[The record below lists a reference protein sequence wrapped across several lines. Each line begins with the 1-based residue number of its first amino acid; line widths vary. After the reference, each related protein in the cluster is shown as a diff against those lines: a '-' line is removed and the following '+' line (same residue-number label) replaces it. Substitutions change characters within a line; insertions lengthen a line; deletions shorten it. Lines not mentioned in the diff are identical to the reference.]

1 MATALL
7 IALNTSI
14 AEESSMNLFAQFDE
28 LLNPEV
34 ISKIAV
40 YVDEPVEKTRKAV
53 QGLVYTVVGG
63 LIKRITSEIGI
74 NQLALQ
80 IQRGHY
86 EGHLV
91 ANLPGLFKD
100 PSHVNATVTAGND
113 AISHLLPALKSS
125 IAGMITSYAGIRNSS
140 AISLLGLTTALVLD
154 ELSRQ
159 MRDRKLDP
167 DGLAA
172 SLFEQREPLLSVVP
186 ETLLPQLTEKL
197 SLQPIFSG
205 LSAPARRNTVVAAPG
220 RPVTASAA
228 APTPAFINDTTDNNE
243 SGSLVKWGLGALVV
257 VALAGGY
264 YVWQNKQQRPDTA
277 QQTSDV
283 EALPTDS
290 INADTVARS
299 LSVPRDSVTR
309 PGAAPAATPTVTPPG
324 TTSVAG
330 DGSLSARLT
339 TYLSDP
345 VAPKGKLF
353 PLSTVAFQPGTA
365 VLSPTAE
372 GTITELVNVLKTH
385 PTTQIRLIGYAN
397 DAAGGGLTNK
407 SLSFKRVNI
416 IKQQLVNAGINYVRV
431 DAVGVGT
438 GVTPPKPGDST
449 AVRKA
454 PMRKI
459 DMRVVV
465 K

>member
-1 MATALL
+1 
-7 IALNTSI
+7 
-14 AEESSMNLFAQFDE
+14 MNLFAQFDE

-34 ISKIAV
+34 IAKIAV

-80 IQRGHY
+80 IQRGRY
-86 EGHLV
+86 EGQLI
-91 ANLPGLFKD
+91 AQLPTLFRE
-100 PSHVNATVTAGND
+100 PTQVNATITAGND

-154 ELSRQ
+154 ELGRQ
-159 MRDRKLDP
+159 MRERKLDP

-172 SLFEQREPLLSVVP
+172 SLFEQREPLLNVVP
-186 ETLLPQLTEKL
+186 ETLMPQLTEKL
-197 SLQPIFSG
+197 SLQPLFSG
-205 LSAPARRNTVVAAPG
+205 LSAPARRGTVVAAPG
-220 RPVTASAA
+220 RPVTAPVA
-228 APTPAFINDTTDNNE
+228 APTPAFVQDTDDTDSN
-243 SGSLVKWGLGALVV
+243 GLIKWGVGALVV
-257 VALAGGY
+257 ATLAGGY
-264 YVWQNKQQRPDTA
+264 FVWQNTQKPTNPT
-277 QQTSDV
+277 QQTSDI

-299 LSVPRDSVTR
+299 LAVPQDPQPAVTV
-309 PGAAPAATPTVTPPG
+309 PSATTAVTAISTPLSG
-324 TTSVAG
+324 SAVA
-330 DGSLSARLT
+330 DGSLASKLT
-339 TYLSDP
+339 LYLNDP
-345 VAPKGKLF
+345 ATIKGRLF
-353 PLSTVAFQPGTA
+353 PLSTVNFQYGTI
-365 VLSPTAE
+365 VLNPASEA
-372 GTITELVNVLKTH
+372 TITELVNVLKTH
-385 PTTQIRLIGYAN
+385 PTTQIRLIAYAN
-397 DAAGGGLTNK
+397 DAAGSGLTNK
-407 SLSFKRVNI
+407 ALSFKRVNI
-416 IKQQLVNAGINYVRV
+416 LKQQLVSAGINYVRV

-438 GVTPPKPGDST
+438 GVTPPKASDST
-449 AVRKA
+449 AVRKP

>member
-1 MATALL
+1 MF
-7 IALNTSI
+7 ALNTSI
-14 AEESSMNLFAQFDE
+14 DESSMNLFAQFEE

-34 ISKIAV
+34 IAKIAV

-86 EGHLV
+86 EGQLV
-91 ANLPGLFKD
+91 AQLPTLFKD
-100 PSHVNATVTAGND
+100 PTQVNATITAGND

-154 ELSRQ
+154 ELGRQ
-159 MRDRKLDP
+159 MRDRKLDA

-172 SLFEQREPLLSVVP
+172 TLFEQREPLLNAVP
-186 ETLLPQLTEKL
+186 ETLMPQLTEKL
-197 SLQPIFSG
+197 GLQPIFGG
-205 LSAPARRNTVVAAPG
+205 LSTPARRTTVVAAPG
-220 RPVTASAA
+220 RTVAA
-228 APTPAFINDTTDNNE
+228 AVAPAPTFVQDSDENDSN
-243 SGSLVKWGLGALVV
+243 GLVKWGVGALLVA
-257 VALAGGY
+257 ALAGGY
-264 YVWQNKQQRPDTA
+264 FVWQNRQKPTSPT
-277 QQTSDV
+277 QQTSDI

-299 LSVPRDSVTR
+299 LAVPQDTTAR
-309 PGAAPAATPTVTPPG
+309 PAATVPPATTAVTTP
-324 TTSVAG
+324 VASSMLTG
-330 DGSLSARLT
+330 GSPAARLNLYLNDPT
-339 TYLSDP
+339 TI
-345 VAPKGKLF
+345 KGRLF
-353 PLSTVAFQPGTA
+353 PLPTVNFQPGTI
-365 VLSPTAE
+365 VLTPASEATV
-372 GTITELVNVLKTH
+372 TELINVLKTH

-397 DAAGGGLTNK
+397 DASVGGSGLTNK
-407 SLSFKRVNI
+407 ALSFKRVNI
-416 IKQQLVNAGINYVRV
+416 LKQQLVSAGINYVRV
-431 DAVGVGT
+431 DAVGLGT

-449 AVRKA
+449 AVRKP

>member
-1 MATALL
+1 
-7 IALNTSI
+7 
-14 AEESSMNLFAQFDE
+14 MNLFAQFEE

-34 ISKIAV
+34 IAKIAV

-80 IQRGHY
+80 IQRGRY
-86 EGHLV
+86 EGQLV
-91 ANLPGLFKD
+91 AQLPTLFKD
-100 PSHVNATVTAGND
+100 PTQVNATITAGND

-154 ELSRQ
+154 ELGRQ
-159 MRDRKLDP
+159 MRERKLDS

-172 SLFEQREPLLSVVP
+172 SLFEQREPLLNVVP
-186 ETLLPQLTEKL
+186 ETLMPQLAEKL

-205 LSAPARRNTVVAAPG
+205 LSAPARRSTVVAAPG
-220 RPVTASAA
+220 RPVAA
-228 APTPAFINDTTDNNE
+228 TVAVPTPAFVQDTDDTDSN
-243 SGSLVKWGLGALVV
+243 GLVKWGVGALLVI
-257 VALAGGY
+257 ALAGSY
-264 YVWQNKQQRPDTA
+264 FVWQNTQKPTNST
-277 QQTSDV
+277 QQTSDI

-299 LSVPRDSVTR
+299 LAVPQDTLTR
-309 PGAAPAATPTVTPPG
+309 PAATVPPTVTAISVP
-324 TTSVAG
+324 VAG
-330 DGSLSARLT
+330 SAVADGSPASKLT
-339 TYLSDP
+339 LYLNDP
-345 VAPKGKLF
+345 ATVKGRLF
-353 PLSTVAFQPGTA
+353 PLPTVAFQPGTLVLTPASEAA
-365 VLSPTAE
+365 V
-372 GTITELVNVLKTH
+372 TELVNVLKTH

-397 DAAGGGLTNK
+397 DAAGSGLTNK
-407 SLSFKRVNI
+407 SLSVKRVYI
-416 IKQQLVNAGINYVRV
+416 LKQQLVNAGINYVRV

-449 AVRKA
+449 AVRK
-454 PMRKI
+454 PPLRKI